1 MPSSSR
7 RRFLQRAAAM
17 VTLPTVAATA
27 GCKWATEPE
36 QSTPAP
42 EPTPTPAD
50 GASDEPTET
59 PADPAP
65 LDGSWASYRRDA
77 GNTAAVDDP
86 GPVTEPRVA
95 WRRALVTGPAATCPA
110 AADGALF
117 VVTESGTLYARE
129 VDDGSVRWSG
139 GGPVNPAVSP
149 AVADGSVLAAD
160 GEAVLALAVGTGE
173 ERWRRTLDSQVT
185 GLAGGEGQVVAT
197 TERSIVAIDTDDGTE
212 QWRQSAEASVLTP
225 PGLGDETV
233 AVGLASEA
241 VLALDAADGSVRL
254 RQPVPEQPSFAPAV
268 AGEHVYVA
276 AGFSLTA
283 FDPEAGERVWEER
296 ADNPIASPPGTM
308 AGAVYTVT
316 LDEDPSVDPEGTPR
330 ATDVEPLRAD
340 VVALSATDG
349 AELWR
354 VEEDAT
360 YNFTSGPPET
370 VPLTARDGRVLA
382 VVSGQI
388 VAYDADSGDRLWTAR
403 GDSVAPAVTDGVVS
417 AGTRG
422 IDVADGSVRWQF
434 RGGDR
439 VAASPA
445 VVDNTVYAGSD
456 DSYLYALSANAG
468 TVEWTARADDSI
480 RASPAVGDGA
490 VYAGTMNGTLYAFNR
505 PDGAEL
511 WQFDVGGQIQSPALA
526 DRTVYVGNFS
536 PTLTAVDA
544 ANGTERWRTTVD
556 SQRFVA
562 LAVAVGDGAVYAGAN
577 GDLRAFDAADGAERW
592 RVRYGD
598 RSRVQSPP
606 VAVDGRVLVNI
617 GDSVRAFDAADGT
630 EQWSVV
636 TGGSNQPPA
645 VRDGT
650 VYAPGRD
657 VGGTVYALDAAD
669 GTERWRSAVGD
680 DLQLAVGDGAVYG
693 VGHDTPPVALDPGD
707 GSELWLR
714 RDLDP
719 TTAPALADEFLFV
732 GARGGRIHALGP
744 RE

>member
-7 RRFLQRAAAM
+7 RRFLERTAAL
-17 VTLPTVAATA
+17 VSVAAVA
-27 GCKWATEPE
+27 GCNWAREPE
-36 QSTPAP
+36 QPTPAP

-50 GASDEPTET
+50 GPDGEPTET

-86 GPVTEPRVA
+86 GPATEPRTA
-95 WRRALVTGPAATCPA
+95 WQRGLVTGPAAARPA

-117 VVTESGTLYARE
+117 VVTDSGTLYAR
-129 VDDGSVRWSG
+129 DAADGSVRWSG

-160 GEAVLALAVGTGE
+160 GEAVLALAPGTGE
-173 ERWRRTLDSQVT
+173 ERWRRTLGGPVT
-185 GLAGGEGQVVAT
+185 GLAGGGGQVVAT
-197 TERSIVAIDTDDGTE
+197 TENSVVAIDAGDGTE
-212 QWRQSAEASVLTP
+212 RWRQPVGESVVTP
-225 PGLGDETV
+225 PGLGGETV
-233 AVGLASEA
+233 AVGLASEET
-241 VLALDAADGSVRL
+241 LALDTADGTVRL
-254 RQPVPEQPSFAPAV
+254 QQSVPARPSFAPAV
-268 AGEHVYVA
+268 AGERVYVA
-276 AGFSLTA
+276 AGFYLTA

-296 ADNPIASPPGTM
+296 ADNPIASPPATM

-316 LDEDPSVDPEGTPR
+316 LDENPTVDPEGTPR

-354 VEEDAT
+354 AEEDAT

-370 VPLTARDGRVLA
+370 VPLTARDSRVLA

-388 VAYDADSGDRLWTAR
+388 VAYDAGSGDRLWTAR
-403 GDSVAPAVTDGVVS
+403 GGAVAPAVADGVV
-417 AGTRG
+417 ATGTRG
-422 IDVADGSVRWQF
+422 LSVADGSVRWEF

-439 VAASPA
+439 VASPPA
-445 VVDNTVYAGSD
+445 VVGNAVYAGSD

-468 TVEWTARADDSI
+468 AVEWTARADDSI
-480 RASPAVGDGA
+480 RASPAVGDDA
-490 VYAGTMNGTLYAFNR
+490 VYAGTMNGTLYAFDR
-505 PDGAEL
+505 TDGSEL
-511 WQFDVGGQIQSPALA
+511 WQFDVGGQVQSPALA
-526 DRTVYVGNFS
+526 DGTVYVGNFS

-544 ANGTERWRTTVD
+544 DGSERWRTTVD

-562 LAVAVGDGAVYAGAN
+562 LEVAVGDGAVYAGAN
-577 GDLRAFDAADGAERW
+577 GDLRAFEAADGSERW
-592 RVRYGD
+592 RVRYGE

-606 VAVDGRVLVNI
+606 VAADGRVYVNI
-617 GDSVRAFDAADGT
+617 GDSVRAFDAAEGA
-630 EQWSVV
+630 EQWSVT

-645 VRDGT
+645 IRDGT

-657 VGGTVYALDAAD
+657 DGGAVYALDAAD
-669 GTERWRSAVGD
+669 GSERWQSVVGD

-693 VGHDTPPVALDPGD
+693 VGYDTPLVALDSSD
-707 GSELWLR
+707 GSRLWR
-714 RDLDP
+714 RREFDLS
-719 TTAPALADEFLFV
+719 TAPAIADEFLFF
-732 GARGGRIHALGP
+732 GTGEGRIRALGP